1 MDMNIERLFVIFT
14 TWNMRLPYWFIAMV
28 IVAFV
33 VLSIILLVMWKKMVR
48 YNRLYNTANNS
59 LKKTMNEILDI
70 TLKYNA
76 KEEEIV
82 KLKKI
87 IATNSREQDNL
98 IKDLKRKISRQGT
111 SISEN
116 IIKLQ
121 VRESEK
127 LDLLSKL
134 KAKEENIEQLN
145 KFQTLAKEET
155 QKLEKERE
163 RLKRQMKDTQ
173 DVLNQKIH
181 QLEDIEEK
189 CNQVE
194 YHNQTLENSKKL
206 LEKEINELKAAL
218 VEQEN
223 SYKSEIR
230 NLSLELGRRN
240 ENIEKL
246 NDSLDE
252 MKKILQT
259 VRDEKALVEIKF
271 QEIQKTQIGKGQ
283 DEYTD
288 MNKNL
293 IEKIARW

>member
-1 MDMNIERLFVIFT
+1 MNIERLFVIFT

-70 TLKYNA
+70 TLKYND

-82 KLKKI
+82 KLKKV

-145 KFQTLAKEET
+145 KFQTLAKQET

-230 NLSLELGRRN
+230 NLNLELGRRN

>member
-1 MDMNIERLFVIFT
+1 MNIERLFVIFT

-293 IEKIARW
+293 IEKNARW

>member
-293 IEKIARW
+293 IEKNARW

>member
-14 TWNMRLPYWFIAMV
+14 TWNIRLPYWFIAVV

-33 VLSIILLVMWKKMVR
+33 VLCIILLVMWKKMVL
-48 YNRLYNTANNS
+48 YNRLYNTAKNS

-70 TLKYNA
+70 TSKYND
-76 KEEEIV
+76 KEEEFV
-82 KLKKI
+82 KFKKV

-98 IKDLKRKISRQGT
+98 IKDLKRKISRQGI

-121 VRESEK
+121 VRDSEK

-145 KFQTLAKEET
+145 NFLTLAKEGT
-155 QKLEKERE
+155 HKLEKEKE
-163 RLKRQMKDTQ
+163 RLKRQMKDMQ
-173 DVLNQKIH
+173 YVLNQKNH

-206 LEKEINELKAAL
+206 LEKEINELEAAL

-223 SYKSEIR
+223 AYKSEIR
-230 NLSLELGRRN
+230 NLNLEIVRRN

-246 NDSLDE
+246 NDSLDD

-271 QEIQKTQIGKGQ
+271 QEIQKTQIDKRQ

>member
-1 MDMNIERLFVIFT
+1 MNIERLFVIFT
-14 TWNMRLPYWFIAMV
+14 TWNMRLPYWFITVV

-33 VLSIILLVMWKKMVR
+33 VLCIILLVMWKKMVR
-48 YNRLYNTANNS
+48 YNRLYNTAKNS

-70 TLKYNA
+70 TSKYND
-76 KEEEIV
+76 KEEEFE
-82 KLKKI
+82 KLKKV

-98 IKDLKRKISRQGT
+98 IKDLKRKISRQGI

-121 VRESEK
+121 VRDSEK

-145 KFQTLAKEET
+145 KFLTLAKEGT
-155 QKLEKERE
+155 QKLEKEKE

-173 DVLNQKIH
+173 DVLNQKTH

-218 VEQEN
+218 MEQEN
-223 SYKSEIR
+223 AYKSEIR
-230 NLSLELGRRN
+230 NLNLEIGRRN

-246 NDSLDE
+246 NNSLDK

-271 QEIQKTQIGKGQ
+271 QEIQKTQIDKGQ

>member
-1 MDMNIERLFVIFT
+1 
-14 TWNMRLPYWFIAMV
+14 
-28 IVAFV
+28 
-33 VLSIILLVMWKKMVR
+33 
-48 YNRLYNTANNS
+48 
-59 LKKTMNEILDI
+59 MNEILDI
-70 TLKYNA
+70 TSKYND
-76 KEEEIV
+76 KEEEFV
-82 KLKKI
+82 KFKKV

-98 IKDLKRKISRQGT
+98 IKDLKRKISRQGI

-121 VRESEK
+121 VRDSEK

-145 KFQTLAKEET
+145 KFLTLAKEGT
-155 QKLEKERE
+155 QKLEKEKE
-163 RLKRQMKDTQ
+163 RLKRQMKDMQ
-173 DVLNQKIH
+173 YVLNQKNH

-206 LEKEINELKAAL
+206 LEKEINKLEAAL

-223 SYKSEIR
+223 AYKSEIR
-230 NLSLELGRRN
+230 NLNLEIVRRN

-271 QEIQKTQIGKGQ
+271 QEIQKTQIDKRQ

>member
-1 MDMNIERLFVIFT
+1 MNIERLFVIFT
-14 TWNMRLPYWFIAMV
+14 TWNMRLPYWFITVV

-33 VLSIILLVMWKKMVR
+33 VLCIILLVMWKKMVR

-70 TLKYNA
+70 TLKYND

-82 KLKKI
+82 KLKKV

-218 VEQEN
+218 MEQEN
-223 SYKSEIR
+223 
-230 NLSLELGRRN
+230 
-240 ENIEKL
+240 
-246 NDSLDE
+246 
-252 MKKILQT
+252 
-259 VRDEKALVEIKF
+259 A
-271 QEIQKTQIGKGQ
+271 
-283 DEYTD
+283 
-288 MNKNL
+288 
-293 IEKIARW
+293 

>member
-1 MDMNIERLFVIFT
+1 MNIERLFVIFT

-48 YNRLYNTANNS
+48 YNRLYNTANNN

>member
-1 MDMNIERLFVIFT
+1 M
-14 TWNMRLPYWFIAMV
+14 
-28 IVAFV
+28 
-33 VLSIILLVMWKKMVR
+33 
-48 YNRLYNTANNS
+48 
-59 LKKTMNEILDI
+59 
-70 TLKYNA
+70 A
-76 KEEEIV
+76 K
-82 KLKKI
+82 
-87 IATNSREQDNL
+87 Q
-98 IKDLKRKISRQGT
+98 
-111 SISEN
+111 
-116 IIKLQ
+116 
-121 VRESEK
+121 
-127 LDLLSKL
+127 
-134 KAKEENIEQLN
+134 
-145 KFQTLAKEET
+145 ET

-230 NLSLELGRRN
+230 NLNLELGRRN

>member
-1 MDMNIERLFVIFT
+1 MNIERLFVIFT
-14 TWNMRLPYWFIAMV
+14 TWNMRLPYWFITVV

-70 TLKYNA
+70 TSKYND
-76 KEEEIV
+76 KEEEFV
-82 KLKKI
+82 KLKKV

-145 KFQTLAKEET
+145 KFLTLAKEGT
-155 QKLEKERE
+155 QKLEKEKE

-293 IEKIARW
+293 IEKNARW

>member
-1 MDMNIERLFVIFT
+1 MNIERLFVIFT
-14 TWNMRLPYWFIAMV
+14 TWNIRLPYWFIAVV

-33 VLSIILLVMWKKMVR
+33 VLCIILLVMWKKMVL
-48 YNRLYNTANNS
+48 YNRLYNTAKNS

-70 TLKYNA
+70 TSKYND
-76 KEEEIV
+76 KEEEFV
-82 KLKKI
+82 KFKKV

-98 IKDLKRKISRQGT
+98 IKDLKRKISRQGI

-121 VRESEK
+121 VRDSEK

-145 KFQTLAKEET
+145 NFLTLAKEGT
-155 QKLEKERE
+155 HKLEKEKE
-163 RLKRQMKDTQ
+163 RLKRQMKDMQ
-173 DVLNQKIH
+173 YVLNQKNH

-206 LEKEINELKAAL
+206 LEKEINELEAAL

-223 SYKSEIR
+223 AYKSEIR
-230 NLSLELGRRN
+230 NLNLEIVRRN

-246 NDSLDE
+246 NDSLDD

-271 QEIQKTQIGKGQ
+271 QEIQKTQIDKRQ

>member
-1 MDMNIERLFVIFT
+1 MNIERLFVIFT
-14 TWNMRLPYWFIAMV
+14 TWNMRLPYWFIAVV

-33 VLSIILLVMWKKMVR
+33 VLCIILLVMWKKMVR
-48 YNRLYNTANNS
+48 YNRLYNTAKNR

-70 TLKYNA
+70 TSKYND
-76 KEEEIV
+76 KEEEFV
-82 KLKKI
+82 KFKKV

-98 IKDLKRKISRQGT
+98 IKELKRKISRQGI

-121 VRESEK
+121 VRDSEK

-145 KFQTLAKEET
+145 KFLTLAKEGT
-155 QKLEKERE
+155 QKLEKEKE

-173 DVLNQKIH
+173 DVLNQKTH

-223 SYKSEIR
+223 AYKSEIR
-230 NLSLELGRRN
+230 NLTLEIGRRN

-246 NDSLDE
+246 NDSLDK

-271 QEIQKTQIGKGQ
+271 QEIQKTQIDKGQ

>member
-1 MDMNIERLFVIFT
+1 MNIERLFVIFT